1 VYAQNPAGGTL
12 LPPGS
17 AVTIYVQPAAALAI
31 VAVPAALTVAQGSA
45 GTFSVMLSAA
55 PTSTMTVIVSF
66 TSGNTG
72 LAVTSGGTLTFTA
85 SDWNTAQ
92 DATITADSSSTGMA
106 TFTASAPGYLRTAV
120 NVTETSATSGNG
132 QGANRRA

>member
-1 VYAQNPAGGTL
+1 
-12 LPPGS
+12 
-17 AVTIYVQPAAALAI
+17 
-31 VAVPAALTVAQGSA
+31 
-45 GTFSVMLSAA
+45 
-55 PTSTMTVIVSF
+55 
-66 TSGNTG
+66 
-72 LAVTSGGTLTFTA
+72 VTSGGTLTFTA